1 MGITTPFGGGSG
13 SGSGDNLTVAS
24 EAEARAGVDNT
35 KAMTPLRTKEF
46 DEQFNPARVWQF
58 SAFDADASNLNDGE
72 FGLYNGANNNSGAHL
87 SNVDTLYVPN
97 FAATYGDDATD
108 NSTVLNAQDLRA
120 FFTNALDKKGY
131 VFVELKRNGAANT
144 AYVLAKSIAA
154 HGTAGWRLSGLT
166 WVDAFVPGSSGLG
179 WDLAVSLTSESMLGA
194 LADSDVVTSNLVA
207 VHNQTEL
214 DAVSTKPVFNA
225 VLVLQAFSTYQ
236 VGDLLIYDKKAPG
249 WKVEIEGRRFV
260 QGGAL
265 ALPSYDRLATNQAGR
280 FNFTGG
286 NNRLTVNPA
295 DVYDELILKREVY
308 AKRRLRFGDSGA
320 VIEFT
325 GSFTDIQNDVFFAP
339 FTLISGTLPAS
350 GTFTL
355 NLLDDLSR
363 VSALRTGEIDPN
375 ETLSNLEAVSS
386 KAVGESLE
394 PLFVSRNALYS
405 SFTQHDYN
413 GATEIGGHPRVL
425 YSNSGAP
432 VGIGI
437 YFRNSSWTDKPTT
450 VGTFVA
456 ALDFVSGGA
465 RYCVCSTTGDDQIFK
480 RVGNSWQSLSFRFTG
495 AANTDPVFVR
505 NELATPDDQVRI
517 LDPTTTPNDNL
528 DDVPRVMI
536 RDERLIHALYAT
548 TEQNQDQ
555 LRDWSSELLILPNN
569 GTAGDIVR
577 VGSDGRWQTDDT
589 ILKVHD
595 AQAATPALAD
605 KVLMSDESGDGDP
618 NVAPTAEDLLKLAP
632 TWIGNRRQNATS
644 STVNTSGGIASL
656 MTNSITP
663 SRAGAAIRVRG
674 HIFGGLT
681 TAPGSN
687 GRTTFYV
694 RMKKGSGN
702 YTGMSG
708 ANSYTQIGGNFDQ
721 NQNYWTG
728 FRLGLR
734 LNLY

>member
-1 MGITTPFGGGSG
+1 
-13 SGSGDNLTVAS
+13 
-24 EAEARAGVDNT
+24 
-35 KAMTPLRTKEF
+35 MTPLRTKEF

-108 NSTVLNAQDLRA
+108 NSTVLNTQDLRA

-154 HGTAGWRLSGLT
+154 HGAAGWRLSGLT

-280 FNFTGG
+280 FNFTGS

-394 PLFVSRNALYS
+394 
-405 SFTQHDYN
+405 
-413 GATEIGGHPRVL
+413 
-425 YSNSGAP
+425 
-432 VGIGI
+432 
-437 YFRNSSWTDKPTT
+437 
-450 VGTFVA
+450 
-456 ALDFVSGGA
+456 
-465 RYCVCSTTGDDQIFK
+465 RY
-480 RVGNSWQSLSFRFTG
+480 
-495 AANTDPVFVR
+495 
-505 NELATPDDQVRI
+505 
-517 LDPTTTPNDNL
+517 
-528 DDVPRVMI
+528 
-536 RDERLIHALYAT
+536 
-548 TEQNQDQ
+548 
-555 LRDWSSELLILPNN
+555 
-569 GTAGDIVR
+569 
-577 VGSDGRWQTDDT
+577 
-589 ILKVHD
+589 
-595 AQAATPALAD
+595 
-605 KVLMSDESGDGDP
+605 
-618 NVAPTAEDLLKLAP
+618 
-632 TWIGNRRQNATS
+632 
-644 STVNTSGGIASL
+644 
-656 MTNSITP
+656 
-663 SRAGAAIRVRG
+663 SRAGMRFTPRLLSTTTTGQRRLAAIRVCFTR
-674 HIFGGLT
+674 IAARLSGLGFT
-681 TAPGSN
+681 SATPR
-687 GRTTFYV
+687 GRTSLRPWELLWRRWILCQAALDIAFV
-694 RMKKGSGN
+694 RPRGTIRYLSAWAIAGR
-702 YTGMSG
+702 
-708 ANSYTQIGGNFDQ
+708 A
-721 NQNYWTG
+721 
-728 FRLGLR
+728 
-734 LNLY
+734 